1 MKLYHGSNVTV
12 EKPKIIKSKRNLDF
26 GNGFY
31 LTSDLDQAI
40 KWSFTTTMRRKKGNK
55 SVSVYNYNENNNL
68 KILKFDSPNTEWLHF
83 VSLNR
88 KRLYEENNYDIIIG
102 PVANDNTMP
111 VINDYLNN
119 VYNEEEAIKRLL
131 TQNLKDQI
139 VFKTEKA
146 LAYLVFEEVKIYE

>member
-1 MKLYHGSNVTV
+1 
-12 EKPKIIKSKRNLDF
+12 
-26 GNGFY
+26 
-31 LTSDLDQAI
+31 
-40 KWSFTTTMRRKKGNK
+40 MRRKKGNK
-55 SVSVYNYNENNNL
+55 SVSVYNYKKNNNL

-83 VSLNR
+83 VAANR

-146 LAYLVFEEVKIYE
+146 LAYLAFEEVKIYE